1 MEDHSCRSDVI
12 ANTGL
17 VVFVTVSSEDEAIKI
32 SRAVVEARLA
42 ACANIVPGVRSI
54 FCWEGNLSEER
65 EVLVVLKSKAEL
77 FDELASLVKSLHS
90 YQVPE
95 IIALSIVKVT
105 RPYWEWMDESM
116 RK

>member
-17 VVFVTVSSEDEAIKI
+17 VIFVTVSSEDEAIKI

-42 ACANIVPGVRSI
+42 ACANIVPGVRSL
-54 FCWEGNLSEER
+54 FRWEGKLSEER
-65 EVLVVLKSKAEL
+65 EVLVVLKSKVEL

-95 IIALSIVKVT
+95 IIALSIIKVNT
-105 RPYWEWMDESM
+105 PYLKWMDESM